1 MVSGN
6 NSVISPSTGQVL
18 VPGFTAGPGFDVAS
32 GWGTIN
38 AKLFVQALV
47 VATRASGQESAARQ
61 EASQELSQLE
71 LGITMSTEDIP
82 AGGTSSVSAGGFLPG
97 HPVEL
102 AIDGT
107 VITTLTADA
116 GGTVGYTL
124 DPAALGLAPGDHAL
138 ALQSMLITPAIGFH
152 SG

>member
-1 MVSGN
+1 MVPRRQAQRGR
-6 NSVISPSTGQVL
+6 VER
-18 VPGFTAGPGFDVAS
+18 VAD
-32 GWGTIN
+32 
-38 AKLFVQALV
+38 
-47 VATRASGQESAARQ
+47 RA
-61 EASQELSQLE
+61 
-71 LGITMSTEDIP
+71 
-82 AGGTSSVSAGGFLPG
+82 AGGFLPG
-97 HPVEL
+97 YPVEL